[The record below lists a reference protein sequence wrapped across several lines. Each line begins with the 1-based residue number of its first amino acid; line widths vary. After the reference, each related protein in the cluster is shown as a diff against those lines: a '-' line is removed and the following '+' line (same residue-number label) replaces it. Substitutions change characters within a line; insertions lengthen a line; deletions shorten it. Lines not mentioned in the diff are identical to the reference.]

1 MVSADPLLP
10 PFPHPHSILLG
21 GLNLKI
27 CQNFGGLKYF
37 LAFVGNKPLW
47 GELKLYG
54 VSNIYYYRFIISI
67 L

>member
-1 MVSADPLLP
+1 MVSTAPRP
-10 PFPHPHSILLG
+10 PPPPHPSLMG

-27 CQNFGGLKYF
+27 SQNFGGIKFF

-54 VSNIYYYRFIISI
+54 VSNIYYYSFIISF